1 MISHEWADNNYM
13 FHLNPLLNV
22 IPEKDEI
29 EQHAPLREHWRDDL
43 QLLSDYLDYKASAI
57 YLFCGQK
64 VLDI

>member
-1 MISHEWADNNYM
+1 M

-43 QLLSDYLDYKASAI
+43 QLLSDYLDYKAS
-57 YLFCGQK
+57 YLFY
-64 VLDI
+64 LFLYYPT